1 MEIKLAIVGSRTF
14 DDYETFRKVVDEFL
28 RDNNFKLIRIISG
41 GCRGADTLA
50 NRLSQENDVDL
61 ITFMPEWGKYGKRAG
76 LIRNQEI
83 IKSCDVCLAFWD
95 GISNGTSNAIASC
108 KKFPKPCWIFNFSK
122 GILYQESLM
131 SL

>member
-1 MEIKLAIVGSRTF
+1 MEIQLAIVGSRTF

-50 NRLSQENDVDL
+50 KRLSQENDVDL

-83 IKSCDVCLAFWD
+83 IKYCDVCIAFHD
-95 GISNGTSNAIASC
+95 GVSHGTAHDIYLCSKY
-108 KKFPKPCWIFNFSK
+108 KKTCWVYNYIE
-122 GILYQESLM
+122 GSLHQTYD
-131 SL
+131 